1 MPVKWK
7 QPLSRELNEKEETR
21 MKWNEDKEICALRDI
36 TTFQQTIVCSFKQIR
51 EYKCLFTQL
60 SSILFFSWY
69 CLPFLSL
76 DSDSKEFVFVGE
88 KRDILIK
95 CGERMERKIASFRFD
110 SGIYIY
116 LFIATFEYSSLGC
129 RTHTNTQPHTHK
141 PSVYGNIYSIW

>member
-1 MPVKWK
+1 MEATLISWIEWARRDEDEVERR
-7 QPLSRELNEKEETR
+7 QGNMRASRYN
-21 MKWNEDKEICALRDI
+21 DI
-36 TTFQQTIVCSFKQIR
+36 SATIVCSFKQIR
-51 EYKCLFTQL
+51 EYKCLFIQL

-76 DSDSKEFVFVGE
+76 DSDSKEFVFGGE

-95 CGERMERKIASFRFD
+95 CRERMERKIASFRFD